1 MWLSACD
8 LTADSTTMSESEIMK
23 IRVGLAMQPTSALL
37 IIADEKN
44 YFKEQGLDVHI
55 KKYPSGKRA
64 LYQGLLK
71 GDVDV
76 VTLNE
81 SPFVMAAFE
90 HESLRAISGIF
101 VDDNTNSIVAR
112 RDHGIQLPAD
122 LNGKKIATQKASAVH
137 YFMHQFLVE
146 NDIEFEHL
154 NISFY
159 KAEKLVEKLIRGEID
174 AFSMRE
180 PYVSQA
186 RKSLGDKAIVFEERG
201 IYTQIGLLV
210 GTSNYI
216 NKNSIIIK
224 KFLKALNQAE
234 KYIKNERDMAARI
247 ISRYIGAGYE
257 GFSASFNQ
265 AEVKLKLDQLYITIS
280 EDIARW
286 AMMKNLVASDMGVP
300 NYLEKVSIAP
310 LREVSPEAVS
320 LIVD

>member
-1 MWLSACD
+1 
-8 LTADSTTMSESEIMK
+8 MK
-23 IRVGLAMQPTSALL
+23 INVGLAMQPISSLL
-37 IIADEKN
+37 IIADTNN

-71 GDVDV
+71 GNVDV
-76 VTLNE
+76 VALNQT
-81 SPFVMAAFE
+81 PFVMAAFE
-90 HESLRAISGIF
+90 HDSLRAISSIF
-101 VDDNTNSIVAR
+101 IDDNTYSIVAR
-112 RDHGIQLPAD
+112 RDHGIKLPAD

-137 YFMHQFLVE
+137 YFMHQFIVE
-146 NDIEFEHL
+146 NDIDFGQID
-154 NISFY
+154 ISFY
-159 KAEKLVEKLIRGEID
+159 KAEQLVEKLIKGEID

-186 RKSLGDKAIVFEERG
+186 RESLKDKAIVFEESG

-210 GTSNYI
+210 GNEEYLS
-216 NKNSIIIK
+216 KNSIVIK
-224 KFLKALNQAE
+224 KFLKALSQSE
-234 KYIKNERDMAARI
+234 KYIKNNRNASARMI
-247 ISRYIGAGYE
+247 ASYIGADYD

-265 AEVKLKLDQLYITIS
+265 AEVRLKFSQLYINVS

-286 AMMKNLVASDMGVP
+286 AIMKNLVPKNHKIP